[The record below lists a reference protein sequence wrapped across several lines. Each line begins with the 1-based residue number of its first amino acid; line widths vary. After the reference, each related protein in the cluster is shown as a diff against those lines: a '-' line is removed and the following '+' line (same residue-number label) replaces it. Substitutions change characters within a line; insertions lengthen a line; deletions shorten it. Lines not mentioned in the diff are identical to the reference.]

1 MYSMDTEVNKRN
13 PYTPS
18 TLSLEEQLLY
28 RLGSLESTLEGHF
41 RLLDEKFESLFRDT
55 ASRREELARELMI
68 FKTETNR
75 KEGVAEARIT
85 AVEKWQTAMAVR
97 FSVAAAIIV
106 VLWTVFGG
114 AIRQAIGVPA

>member
-1 MYSMDTEVNKRN
+1 MYSEDKEQNKRN
-13 PYTPS
+13 AYTPS

-55 ASRREELARELMI
+55 ASRREELARELTT

-75 KEGVAEARIT
+75 KEGVVEARIT
-85 AVEKWQTAMAVR
+85 AVEKWQAAMAIR
-97 FSVAAAIIV
+97 FAGVATIIII
-106 VLWTVFGG
+106 LWTIFGG
-114 AIRQAIGVPA
+114 AVRHAIGVPV